1 MNSTPTFAQVA
12 AVEYAREETRSK
24 AEELKRRLD
33 IANDALADAEMRAEE
48 AEAATEAYKH
58 EMALEVE
65 AEEGAGGDEG
75 GGGGGGGGGAKDLAK
90 DRARLAASLDAA
102 TARGDELAAALDLE
116 RNKTAWLEDE
126 LERAARGSE
135 ATASASASA
144 SASSASSAAAA
155 EKERKKAETAALLS
169 TSRGSG
175 SSSAADV
182 ERLAKLASDGERAR
196 AVCAALEADLAR
208 SKEAAAKA
216 KASLADATSALKA
229 ERDDGERTRERARA
243 LLEEK
248 DVEIDALRRKL
259 RGGGEESDATG
270 DDAAPGGRSARA
282 ASATATTLSPE
293 DFLYLRSVVLK
304 FVETPSWDA
313 QQSLLPVLAAVMK
326 LAPDENRRM
335 LASRAANEPTEVYV
349 ARAAPETANSLSE
362 MMGLG
367 KFF

>member
-116 RNKTAWLEDE
+116 RNKTAWLEEE
-126 LERAARGSE
+126 LERAARGCE
-135 ATASASASA
+135 ATASASV
-144 SASSASSAAAA
+144 

>member
-48 AEAATEAYKH
+48 AEAATEADKH

-75 GGGGGGGGGAKDLAK
+75 GGGGGGCGAKDLAK

-116 RNKTAWLEDE
+116 RNKTAWLEEE

-135 ATASASASA
+135 ATASASV
-144 SASSASSAAAA
+144 

>member
-1 MNSTPTFAQVA
+1 
-12 AVEYAREETRSK
+12 
-24 AEELKRRLD
+24 
-33 IANDALADAEMRAEE
+33 
-48 AEAATEAYKH
+48 
-58 EMALEVE
+58 MALEVE

-116 RNKTAWLEDE
+116 RNKTAWLEEE
-126 LERAARGSE
+126 LERAARGCE
-135 ATASASASA
+135 ATASASV
-144 SASSASSAAAA
+144 

>member
-75 GGGGGGGGGAKDLAK
+75 GGGGGGGGAKDLAK

-116 RNKTAWLEDE
+116 RNKTAWLEEE

-135 ATASASASA
+135 ATASASV
-144 SASSASSAAAA
+144 

>member
-116 RNKTAWLEDE
+116 RNKTAWLEEE

-135 ATASASASA
+135 ATASASV
-144 SASSASSAAAA
+144 

-243 LLEEK
+243 LLEEI

>member
-116 RNKTAWLEDE
+116 RNKTAWLEEE

-135 ATASASASA
+135 ATASASV
-144 SASSASSAAAA
+144 

-282 ASATATTLSPE
+282 VSATATTLSPE

>member
-116 RNKTAWLEDE
+116 RNKTAWLEEE

-135 ATASASASA
+135 ATASASV
-144 SASSASSAAAA
+144 

>member
-1 MNSTPTFAQVA
+1 
-12 AVEYAREETRSK
+12 VEYARAETRSK

-116 RNKTAWLEDE
+116 RNKTAWLEEE
-126 LERAARGSE
+126 LERAARGCE
-135 ATASASASA
+135 ATASASV
-144 SASSASSAAAA
+144 

>member
-65 AEEGAGGDEG
+65 AEEVAGGDEG

-116 RNKTAWLEDE
+116 RNKTAWLEEE

-135 ATASASASA
+135 ATASASV
-144 SASSASSAAAA
+144 

>member
-1 MNSTPTFAQVA
+1 LNSTPTFAQVA

-65 AEEGAGGDEG
+65 AEEVAGGDEG

-116 RNKTAWLEDE
+116 RNKTAWLEEE

-135 ATASASASA
+135 ATASASV
-144 SASSASSAAAA
+144 

>member
-1 MNSTPTFAQVA
+1 
-12 AVEYAREETRSK
+12 VEYAREETRSK

-116 RNKTAWLEDE
+116 RNKTAWLEEE
-126 LERAARGSE
+126 LERAARGCE
-135 ATASASASA
+135 ATASASV
-144 SASSASSAAAA
+144 